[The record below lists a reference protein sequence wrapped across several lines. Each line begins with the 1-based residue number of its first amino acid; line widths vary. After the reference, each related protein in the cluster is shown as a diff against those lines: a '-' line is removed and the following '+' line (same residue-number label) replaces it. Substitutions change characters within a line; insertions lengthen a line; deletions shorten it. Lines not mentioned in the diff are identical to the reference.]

1 MKKKKSKKKLLIG
14 AGVIAVVAVGGVSV
28 LGGRSS
34 GEEAVPQVEVVKAE
48 ISDVQQTVE
57 ASGTLKSKF
66 SRRNLPNERLRLKIK
81 RRKKPATVG
90 GRTSGIVRIPS
101 RTALEPGLSFMIFLA
116 QKIPRKNAIV
126 VATTPVLRDIHR
138 GLQFISCKNSII
150 VLFPLY
156 QQKGADYDPPLL
168 LTFYFLY

>member
-1 MKKKKSKKKLLIG
+1 MTQPFH
-14 AGVIAVVAVGGVSV
+14 VC
-28 LGGRSS
+28 
-34 GEEAVPQVEVVKAE
+34 
-48 ISDVQQTVE
+48 T
-57 ASGTLKSKF
+57 TLKSKF
-66 SRRNLPNERLRLKIK
+66 SRRNLPNGRLRLKIK

-150 VLFPLY
+150 VLFPL
-156 QQKGADYDPPLL
+156 LL
-168 LTFYFLY
+168 LLLLLLQRHLLFLLLCMERIRTLRIL